1 MAPTVVR
8 SDEALPMKRTN
19 TMPAKKKGK
28 AKAGAKPEMSTN
40 QPAAPKGK
48 PARRK
53 PKAKK
58 K

>member
-1 MAPTVVR
+1 
-8 SDEALPMKRTN
+8 
-19 TMPAKKKGK
+19 MPAKKKGK